1 MGNYGKVGFYGGKFF
16 PIHMGHV
23 NTMIRASTMVD
34 ELHII
39 VSHDEVYE
47 EQLCAVAGIIKPIPA
62 EVRARWWKQLTKDMP
77 HVKVHTVYEEQTGNF
92 SDWEKGANGI
102 KAAIGKPIDVVFSS
116 EDSYT
121 EFFEK
126 LYPNAAHIIIDP
138 DRAAYSISATQ
149 IRNEGPFAH
158 WDMLPEVVRPY
169 FNKKV
174 VVVGTE
180 SCGKSTLVKNL
191 ANMYNTRYVEEYG
204 RSFYERLG
212 DENTMEED
220 YKHIAFEQKFHE
232 KNQLERANKVLFI
245 DTEAIVTQYYS
256 ELYLNYHDP
265 VVEAIAREQEYDLWL
280 FLEPDVKWV
289 GDGYRQHGNDLV
301 REQNNAILKEMLKDR
316 GVRFETI
323 GGDYDNRLKDAVHF
337 VKQLL
342 KEEVKAPNLF

>member
-39 VSHDEVYE
+39 VSHDEAYE
-47 EQLCAVAGIIKPIPA
+47 EKLCAVSGIIKPIPA
-62 EVRARWWKQLTKDMP
+62 VVRARWWKQLTKDMP
-77 HVKVHTVYEEQTGNF
+77 HVKVHTVYEEQTGALE
-92 SDWEKGANGI
+92 DWEKGAEGI
-102 KAAIGKPIDVVFSS
+102 RAAIGKPIDVVFSS
-116 EDSYT
+116 EESYT
-121 EFFEK
+121 EFFTK
-126 LYPNAAHIIIDP
+126 LYPKATHIVIDP
-138 DRAAYSISATQ
+138 DRAYYNISATE
-149 IRNEGPFAH
+149 IRNEGPFKH

-191 ANMYNTRYVEEYG
+191 ANLYNTRYVEEYG

-212 DENTMEED
+212 DEETMAED
-220 YKHIAFEQKFHE
+220 YMQIAFEQKFHE

-256 ELYLNYHDP
+256 DLYLDEHDP
-265 VVEAIAREQEYDLWL
+265 VVDAIAKAQNYDLWI

-289 GDGYRQHGNDLV
+289 GDGFRQHGDQTA
-301 REQNNAILKEMLKDR
+301 RQFNNEYLKKMLKAK
-316 GVRFETI
+316 GVNFETI
-323 GGDYDNRLKDAVHF
+323 EGDFDNRLQDAIYF
-337 VKQLL
+337 VDELL
-342 KEEVKAPNLF
+342 KEETKAPNQI